1 MGEALRNRYEFRE
14 WLAARAVDLCQP
26 DVGRT
31 GITEAM
37 AIAALAAAH
46 HLPVAPHHSVGLG
59 VAVAAG
65 LHVSAAIENMPS
77 FEYQPG
83 TMTVAN
89 TILTRAAVRRPG
101 GLRPAPHPRPRR

>member
-1 MGEALRNRYEFRE
+1 
-14 WLAARAVDLCQP
+14 
-26 DVGRT
+26 
-31 GITEAM
+31 M
-37 AIAALAAAH
+37 AIAALADAH

-89 TILTRAAVRRPG
+89 TILTQGLAGGPVSFALPHTPG
-101 GLRPAPHPRPRR
+101 LGVEVDLLAIQEDA